1 MRLGIRL
8 GVDVGSVRIGIAR
21 SDPHGILASPLETVR
36 RGKGDL
42 DRIAEIVAEHEAI
55 EVIVGL
61 PMSLS
66 GREGPAAEAARDF
79 AVKIAD
85 RLPPEV
91 VRLYDERLTTVTA
104 ESGLR
109 ERGVKGQARRQVVDQ
124 VAAAVLLQAALDGE
138 RLTDRPAGEIVRG
151 SV

>member
-1 MRLGIRL
+1 MRPGIRV

-21 SDPHGILASPLETVR
+21 CDPGGILASPLETVR

-42 DRIAEIVAEHEAI
+42 GRIVEIVAEWEAV

-61 PMSLS
+61 PVSMS
-66 GREGPAAEAARDF
+66 GREGPAAATAREF
-79 AVKIAD
+79 AVHLSRLLPAD
-85 RLPPEV
+85 T

-109 ERGVKGQARRQVVDQ
+109 ERGVKGKARRLVIDQ
-124 VAAAVLLQAALDGE
+124 AAAVVLLQAALDKE
-138 RLTDRPAGEIVRG
+138 RSTGCPPGEIVQGRA
-151 SV
+151 